1 MTQKIITLSPQLAN
15 QIAAGEVVERPASV
29 VKELV
34 ENSLDAGATRIDI
47 RLENGGIYLIEV
59 QDNGSWIAPD
69 QLKLAIKKYS
79 TSKIGDL
86 QDLYEVMT
94 FWFRWE
100 ALASISS
107 VSEFSITSKVGDAKS
122 GSRIIVDPDGSY
134 SQEDVSANRG
144 TIVRV
149 WYLFCNTP
157 ARLSYL
163 KQARTEYRKIVEYV
177 QSIALMY
184 PEVWF
189 FVLHDGKESLT
200 LPPENLEQR
209 IYKIYGKEFHSNI
222 IPTFHS
228 FDGIEV
234 SWYISD
240 PKVNFRTKQKQT
252 IGVNKRIIWSPIIY
266 KAISDAY
273 NRFIPHGTFPWYVL
287 DIKIDP
293 TIIDANVHPR
303 KLEIRFANEASIFR
317 SVYHGV
323 KDALE
328 KVSLSSAPGALSG
341 EFPVQ
346 NTQERNPNTER
357 PASQQYYTWSG
368 TNFKN
373 YSPYKN
379 TTPNPAQVSVDFSWA
394 MPTSDNELSNTQD
407 DNKELHWDLS
417 LTPLGKILWQLHNAY
432 ILVQTDM
439 WLKIL
444 DQHAL
449 AERVLYEKLSK
460 SSHVPKSQ
468 SILWWI
474 GMHIS
479 PRELESLENYRDNIE
494 KLWFEVDIMQWWNI
508 VLQSIPDFI
517 SRQNIEE
524 SFKKILWDISDMW
537 SLSLDEVQHKI
548 WAYAACRW
556 SVKFGDPL
564 SLFEMNALLRD
575 ASLDYSATCPHG
587 RPVVYDISLED
598 LLWKYER

>member
-1 MTQKIITLSPQLAN
+1 M
-15 QIAAGEVVERPASV
+15 
-29 VKELV
+29 
-34 ENSLDAGATRIDI
+34 
-47 RLENGGIYLIEV
+47 
-59 QDNGSWIAPD
+59 
-69 QLKLAIKKYS
+69 
-79 TSKIGDL
+79 
-86 QDLYEVMT
+86 
-94 FWFRWE
+94 
-100 ALASISS
+100 
-107 VSEFSITSKVGDAKS
+107 
-122 GSRIIVDPDGSY
+122 
-134 SQEDVSANRG
+134 
-144 TIVRV
+144 
-149 WYLFCNTP
+149 
-157 ARLSYL
+157 
-163 KQARTEYRKIVEYV
+163 
-177 QSIALMY
+177 
-184 PEVWF
+184 
-189 FVLHDGKESLT
+189 
-200 LPPENLEQR
+200 
-209 IYKIYGKEFHSNI
+209 
-222 IPTFHS
+222 
-228 FDGIEV
+228 
-234 SWYISD
+234 
-240 PKVNFRTKQKQT
+240 
-252 IGVNKRIIWSPIIY
+252 
-266 KAISDAY
+266 
-273 NRFIPHGTFPWYVL
+273 L

-293 TIIDANVHPR
+293 TVIDANVHPR

-317 SVYHGV
+317 SVYHWV

-328 KVSLSSAPGALSG
+328 KVSLSLAPWDSHVEAQG
-341 EFPVQ
+341 Q
-346 NTQERNPNTER
+346 DTQERNLNLQR
-357 PASQQYYTWSG
+357 PVNQQYYTWSG
-368 TNFKN
+368 TKFKN

-379 TTPNPAQVSVDFSWA
+379 TTPNPAQVSVDFSRA
-394 MPTSDNELSNTQD
+394 VLGKQEISPEFQD
-407 DNKELHWDLS
+407 DQTQLHWDLS
-417 LTPLGKILWQLHNAY
+417 LTPLWKILWQLHNSY

-474 GMHIS
+474 GMYIS